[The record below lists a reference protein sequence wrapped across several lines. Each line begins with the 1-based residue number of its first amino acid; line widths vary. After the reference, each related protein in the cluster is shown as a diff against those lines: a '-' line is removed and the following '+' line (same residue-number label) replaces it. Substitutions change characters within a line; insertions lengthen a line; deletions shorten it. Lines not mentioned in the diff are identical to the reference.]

1 MRYVYPVALVK
12 DEDGEFIATSRDV
25 PEALTSGATE
35 KEALLAMS
43 DALGAALAGY
53 ALEGRKIPDTSTPL
67 HGEYLVPVAALMAAK
82 LALRSAMRSE
92 SVNNAEL
99 ARRLNVSEG
108 AIRRLVD
115 MDHVSRM
122 DGVIAAL
129 GVLGSGIII
138 EDQQQAKAM
147 IAA

>member
-12 DEDGEFIATSRDV
+12 DEDGGEFIAISRDV

-35 KEALLAMS
+35 SEALLAMS

-53 ALEGRKIPDTSTPL
+53 VLDRQGIPAPSTPAQ
-67 HGEYLVPVAALMAAK
+67 GEYLVPVAALVAAK

-99 ARRLNVSEG
+99 ARRLHVSEG

-115 MDHVSRM
+115 MDHASRM

-129 GVLGSGIII
+129 TVLGAGIII
-138 EDQQQAKAM
+138 EDQRQTM
-147 IAA
+147 VAA

>member
-1 MRYVYPVALVK
+1 MRYVYPVVLVK

-35 KEALLAMS
+35 SEALLAMS

-53 ALEGRKIPDTSTPL
+53 VLDRQGIPAASTPEQ
-67 HGEYLVPVAALMAAK
+67 GEYLVPVAALVAAK
-82 LALRSAMRSE
+82 LALRAALRDEGISNTE
-92 SVNNAEL
+92 F

-108 AIRRLVD
+108 AVRRLVD
-115 MDHVSRM
+115 MDHASRI

-129 GVLGSGIII
+129 AVLGVGIII
-138 EDQQQAKAM
+138 EDQRQTM
-147 IAA
+147 VAA